1 MKKSSLF
8 FLSIFFTVLVIAQTK
23 TVPKIVPQKPTEQSA
38 VVSGGKV
45 FGTIFSDYSFI
56 VQEPQTVNP
65 VKTTSGRN
73 SFDIRR
79 VHLGYEYTFNKDFS
93 ARVIYDPAIASL
105 QEAYLHWDN
114 VFPMHALVIGMMH
127 TPGEKTSEKYFGY
140 RSLGT
145 LILDKKG
152 YTQEFDKGISL
163 NGKFDPQGGTYY
175 SLAVGNGS
183 GIGLETDKLKKFYFT
198 FGLMPDKF
206 SVVELYADYENFA
219 GGRSAITG
227 KLLYAMG
234 TQRFSFGL
242 DAFYRLNRKFAGTKD
257 VAPAG
262 GSVFGWVEM
271 TKTMRGV
278 VRVDVVDDDL
288 NVSATG
294 YREIYA
300 NVGLDYMPIT
310 QVHII
315 PNVGYVK
322 QLKKGTGL
330 EIADYIMARLTT
342 AVYF

>member
-8 FLSIFFTVLVIAQTK
+8 FLFIFFTVLVTAQTRTVQK
-23 TVPKIVPQKPTEQSA
+23 TIPQKPTEQPA
-38 VVSGGKV
+38 VVSDGKV
-45 FGTIFSDYSFI
+45 FGVIFSDYSFI
-56 VQEPQTVNP
+56 VQEPLTGNP

-79 VHLGYEYTFNKDFS
+79 LHLGYEHTFNKDFS

-105 QEAYLHWDN
+105 QEVYLNWEN
-114 VFPMHALVIGMMH
+114 VFSMHALMIGMMH
-127 TPGEKTSEKYFGY
+127 TSAEKTSEKYFGY
-140 RSLGT
+140 RSLGSM
-145 LILDKKG
+145 ILDKKG
-152 YTQEFDKGISL
+152 YTQEFDNGISL

-183 GIGLETDKLKKFYFT
+183 GIGPETDKLKKFYFT

-206 SVVELYADYENFA
+206 SVLELYADYENFA
-219 GGRSAITG
+219 GGRSAITA

-257 VAPAG
+257 IAPVG
-262 GSVFGWVEM
+262 GSVFGWFEM
-271 TKTMRGV
+271 TKTLRGV
-278 VRVDVVDDDL
+278 VRVDAVDDDL
-288 NVSATG
+288 NVTATG

-300 NVGLDYMPIT
+300 NVGLDYVPIS
-310 QVHII
+310 QVHLI

-322 QLKKGTGL
+322 QLKKGTGI
-330 EIADYIMARLTT
+330 EIADFIMARLTT